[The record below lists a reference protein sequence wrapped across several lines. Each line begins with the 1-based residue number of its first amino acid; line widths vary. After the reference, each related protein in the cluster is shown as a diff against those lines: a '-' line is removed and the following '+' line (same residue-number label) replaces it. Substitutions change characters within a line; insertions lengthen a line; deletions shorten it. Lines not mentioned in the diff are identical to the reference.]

1 VLIVFALALIF
12 AHLLAPVV
20 NVAERF
26 APRRV
31 PRVAVLAMVYVVL
44 VGLLVL
50 AAIPLGERLSH
61 EALVLAHRLPAALE
75 GDPLANL
82 PIPRFLE
89 SFRPRVTAFTQDRLH
104 DLGQT
109 LTPTLSAVGTHIL
122 NGLGVL
128 VALVLIPILSFF
140 FLKDGP
146 AMRAGIVD
154 SFDPSRQKLIDDLF
168 SDIHILLAQ
177 YIRALVILSIATF
190 TAYAIVFSVLGM
202 PFALLLSG
210 FAALLEFIP
219 AVGPFV
225 AGMTII
231 VAALF
236 SGFEH
241 FIILIVFLGL
251 YRIFQDYVLNPYLM
265 SAGVELHPL
274 LVLFGILAGSELF
287 GVPGMFFS
295 VPVMAALRLIILRLR
310 RRQVRLVSDSPVP
323 AQATE

>member
-1 VLIVFALALIF
+1 
-12 AHLLAPVV
+12 
-20 NVAERF
+20 
-26 APRRV
+26 
-31 PRVAVLAMVYVVL
+31 
-44 VGLLVL
+44 
-50 AAIPLGERLSH
+50 
-61 EALVLAHRLPAALE
+61 
-75 GDPLANL
+75 
-82 PIPRFLE
+82 
-89 SFRPRVTAFTQDRLH
+89 
-104 DLGQT
+104 
-109 LTPTLSAVGTHIL
+109 
-122 NGLGVL
+122 
-128 VALVLIPILSFF
+128 
-140 FLKDGP
+140 
-146 AMRAGIVD
+146 
-154 SFDPSRQKLIDDLF
+154 
-168 SDIHILLAQ
+168 
-177 YIRALVILSIATF
+177 VILSIATF